1 MLRFDSARIRPCSA
15 ALITLLFAPLS
26 HASCGSAYCLLNT
39 SWDTQGV
46 PATPG
51 QWRLDMHVE
60 SINQDQ
66 LRAGKDN
73 ISAGQDL
80 KCSANNLQGGW
91 LALFIG
97 SGMNVF
103 GTIIDNKAPEETPLW
118 YYGIWSGVSLSGIY
132 MIIRSGSFTRRAGI
146 KMDAKLLQ

>member
-1 MLRFDSARIRPCSA
+1 MKKYFTIILLTFFVNCSA
-15 ALITLLFAPLS
+15 QKTITLQSGKTISCNPLFKTPQDLFVRDSIGTEYKIPLS
-26 HASCGSAYCLLNT
+26 MIS
-39 SWDTQGV
+39 TQKTFC
-46 PATPG
+46 P
-51 QWRLDMHVE
+51 
-60 SINQDQ
+60 SY
-66 LRAGKDN
+66 KN